1 MRKPAKL
8 KSAKEALTKM
18 LDGVVFFYCDSR
30 IYWDEEEIQFCV
42 SYDDG
47 REKEKLYA
55 FLENYAD
62 WDLEQQW
69 WQSIPS
75 GGVLCQHKTEEN
87 KYYVI
92 THADPNGYMGYH
104 KLNGKVIAT
113 VYIDS
118 CTPVPRDIL
127 NEWIENAPE

>member
-1 MRKPAKL
+1 MIKPAKL

-18 LDGVVFFYCDSR
+18 LDGVVFFYCGSR

-47 REKEKLYA
+47 REKEKLNV

-62 WDLEQQW
+62 WELEQKW
-69 WQSIPS
+69 WESIPS
-75 GGVLCQHKTEEN
+75 GGILCQNKTEEN
-87 KYYVI
+87 KYCVI
-92 THADPNGYMGYH
+92 THVDSNGYMGHY
-104 KLNGKVIAT
+104 KLNGKVITT

-118 CTPVPRDIL
+118 YTPVPSDIL
-127 NEWIENAPE
+127 NEWLENAPE

>member
-18 LDGVVFFYCDSR
+18 LDGVIFYYYNSR

-47 REKEKLYA
+47 REKEKLNV
-55 FLENYAD
+55 FLENYDD
-62 WDLEQQW
+62 WELEQQW
-69 WQSIPS
+69 WESIPS
-75 GGVLCQHKTEEN
+75 CGILCQHKTEEN
-87 KYYVI
+87 EYCVI
-92 THADPNGYMGYH
+92 THADPNGYMGYY

-113 VYIDS
+113 VYINS
-118 CTPVPRDIL
+118 YTPVSANDL
-127 NEWIENAPE
+127 NEWIKNAPK